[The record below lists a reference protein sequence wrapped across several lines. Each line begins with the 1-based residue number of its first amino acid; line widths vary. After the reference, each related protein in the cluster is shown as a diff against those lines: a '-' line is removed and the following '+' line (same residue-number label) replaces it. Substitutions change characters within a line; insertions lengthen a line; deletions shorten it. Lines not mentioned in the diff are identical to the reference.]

1 MEETQPRMATPM
13 EEGMSLRRSSYVR
26 CRDGI
31 MMTSRSSGAKCQS
44 PLIQVQLQLICV
56 IQITWSVTSASS
68 LTCSVTINWKSSDQF
83 TEDSVMILVESTCAS
98 TVAT

>member
-1 MEETQPRMATPM
+1 MEETQPRMATPT
-13 EEGMSLRRSSYVR
+13 EEGMSLRLSSYVR

-44 PLIQVQLQLICV
+44 PPIQVQLQLICV

-83 TEDSVMILVESTCAS
+83 TKDSVMILVESTCAS